1 MSIQKVRAASAS
13 DTEKRP
19 IGKPNHVKTSPQR
32 QVKAFLFA
40 TQILLVSNCRV
51 RAAQDLDLILAERN
65 IYTVNEKQP
74 HAEAIAVK
82 GDRIAFVARM
92 IPPARMS
99 MPSHWVRSEED

>member
-51 RAAQDLDLILAERN
+51 RAAQDLDLVLAKRN